1 MPGWSSAS
9 GVSVVCVLVQEVF
22 FAPVWIPAP
31 LMSSVCPGPTVNLFL
46 PTIDSPEDMDH
57 ISSSRSAQRGVWY
70 TVVLINYLVMWIS
83 EHVLA
88 CVLNFVAS

>member
-1 MPGWSSAS
+1 MRLLQAFREFRGPELSAWVEL
-9 GVSVVCVLVQEVF
+9 GQWGIRGVCVLVQEVF

-57 ISSSRSAQRGVWY
+57 ISSSLCAQ
-70 TVVLINYLVMWIS
+70 
-83 EHVLA
+83 
-88 CVLNFVAS
+88 